1 MRGTIQ
7 NLVHANE
14 NSQRILNF
22 LNTAYPDD
30 SKPDLNVCLKLI

>member
-1 MRGTIQ
+1 MRGTRQ

-14 NSQRILNF
+14 NSQRILN

-30 SKPDLNVCLKLI
+30 LKPDLNVCLKLI